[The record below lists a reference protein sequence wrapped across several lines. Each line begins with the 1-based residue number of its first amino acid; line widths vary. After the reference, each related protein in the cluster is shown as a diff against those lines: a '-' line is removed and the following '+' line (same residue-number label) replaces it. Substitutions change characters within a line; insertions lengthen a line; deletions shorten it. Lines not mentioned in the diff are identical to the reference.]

1 MPTVRRSARLAL
13 LSTTITNSL
22 KSNSRS
28 PEKTFAAK
36 AERKIF
42 LETAVEPPKKSTKRK
57 HRSTNDRSVLDS
69 LPRTREVE
77 LVNQHVFGV
86 DECGRGP
93 LAGPVV
99 AAAAFL
105 PAEIP
110 GIIDS
115 KCVSKEAERE
125 RIFEQIAQ
133 SPGTRWTAA
142 IVDAA
147 TIDEINILQAS
158 LLAMKMAS
166 DALLL
171 LLTTPAIQEDEQT
184 MAFLSSKASSNRTG
198 CYVIG
203 GYCDIDTT
211 EGVKQQIKT
220 TNVDTSF
227 YALVDG
233 QHLPKNMPCLAE
245 SIIKGDSKEYCIA
258 AASIIAKV
266 TRDRLMRQY
275 AEDELLHIYNF
286 AQHKGYPTKPHKE
299 AIMKNGP
306 SFIHRRTF
314 QPVKGMLLNKKN
326 SSSQSPY

>member
-13 LSTTITNSL
+13 SSSTIANSL
-22 KSNSRS
+22 KSLSRS
-28 PEKTFAAK
+28 CLVTEKTFAAK

-57 HRSTNDRSVLDS
+57 HSSTAGRSVLGS

-77 LVNQHVFGV
+77 LVNKHVFGV

-105 PAEIP
+105 PAEIS
-110 GIIDS
+110 GIVDS
-115 KCVSKEAERE
+115 KCVSKEADRE
-125 RIFEQIAQ
+125 RIFEQIVQ
-133 SPGTRWTAA
+133 SPGTRWAAA

-166 DALLL
+166 DALLR

-184 MAFLSSKASSNRTG
+184 MALLSSKASANRTG
-198 CYVIG
+198 CYVVG
-203 GYCDIDTT
+203 GYCDLDTA
-211 EGVKQQIKT
+211 EGVKQRIKI

-275 AEDELLHIYNF
+275 AEDELFHIYNF
-286 AQHKGYPTKPHKE
+286 SQHKGYPTKPHRE
-299 AIMKNGP
+299 AILKNGP
-306 SFIHRRTF
+306 SSIHRRTF
-314 QPVKGMLLNKKN
+314 QPVKGMLLNNKK
-326 SSSQSPY
+326 